1 MATFDDMATMSAA
14 ELAAAAAVSAD
25 TATRA
30 ANAILEH
37 KQMIETY
44 INQEIDKA
52 MGTLREELAAVK
64 RELEQAD
71 SNLRESIAATDKNV
85 EDNYVKN
92 TDYATET
99 KAGLTKIGDNLK
111 VDAAGRVSVPVATSA
126 TFGVMRPGKCMSVA
140 NGILTFTLDGYR
152 GGVDIALADGSAAI
166 ALSAGLVDMVATQ
179 KVRAKVSA
187 GCQSELN
194 VKSNGLSYL
203 ATRSGT
209 GYNLFS
215 VDVGTSYDGVNVGNA
230 AFALYMRGSNV

>member
-1 MATFDDMATMSAA
+1 MATFEQSAA
-14 ELAAAAAVSAD
+14 VSAAAAAVSAD
-25 TATRA
+25 TATKA
-30 ANAILEH
+30 AEAVLKKFGEFKALVEDVKSSVLE
-37 KQMIETY
+37 
-44 INQEIDKA
+44 
-52 MGTLREELAAVK
+52 TLRKEMES
-64 RELEQAD
+64 REDGIRKDFQKAD
-71 SNLRESIAATDKNV
+71 SDISGRVKAI
-85 EDNYVKN
+85 EDDYVKSD
-92 TDYATET
+92 DYATAT
-99 KAGLTKIGDNLK
+99 KAGLTKIGDYLE
-111 VDAAGRVSVPVATSA
+111 VDAAGRVSVRVATSS
-126 TFGVMRPGKCMSVA
+126 TLGVMRPGKCMSVV
-140 NGILTFTLDGYR
+140 NGVLTFSLDGYR

>member
-1 MATFDDMATMSAA
+1 MATFDDMATMSTA

-37 KQMIETY
+37 KQMMEMY

-52 MGTLREELAAVK
+52 MGTLREELVAVK
-64 RELEQAD
+64 RDLEQAD

-85 EDNYVKN
+85 EDNYVRN
-92 TDYATET
+92 TDYATAT
-99 KAGLTKIGDNLK
+99 KAGLTKIGDYLE
-111 VDAAGRVSVPVATSA
+111 VDAAGRVSVQVATGSSL
-126 TFGVMRPGKCMSVA
+126 GVMRPGKCMSVV
-140 NGILTFTLDGYR
+140 NGVLTFSLDGYR

-166 ALSAGLVDMVATQ
+166 ALSAGLVDM
-179 KVRAKVSA
+179 RASQRIRLQVST

-209 GYNLFS
+209 GYSLIS
-215 VDVGTSYDGVNVGNA
+215 IDVGTLYDGVNIGNA